1 MLSLL
6 SEGNARQAATE
17 VIRAYGPAVLRY
29 LRALLRDEAMADD
42 AFSLFSEWAW
52 SAIGRFRGDSPI
64 RAWAFG
70 IAWNAAQRVRGE
82 AWQKRRERL
91 PTSEASKV
99 AQDVRTST
107 ASARKRERRADELEE
122 LRKELAPDEQNLL
135 VLRLEETLS
144 WTEIAAILS
153 SAGQSVGAPALRKR
167 FERLK
172 DRLGKLARRR
182 GLLPR
187 ERPP

>member
-6 SEGNARQAATE
+6 SAGDARQAATE
-17 VIRAYGPAVLRY
+17 VIRAHGPAVLRY
-29 LRALLRDEAMADD
+29 LRALLRDEALADD
-42 AFSLFSEWAW
+42 AFSLFAEWAW
-52 SAIGRFRGDSPI
+52 SAIRRYRGDSPI

-82 AWQKRRERL
+82 GWQKRRERL
-91 PTSEASKV
+91 PTSEASRL
-99 AQDVRTST
+99 AQDIRTSS
-107 ASARKRERRADELEE
+107 ASKRERRADELEE

-135 VLRLEETLS
+135 VLRLEQSLS
-144 WTEIAAILS
+144 WNEIAAILS
-153 SAGQSVGAPALRKR
+153 GAGESVGAPALRKR

-172 DRLGKLARRR
+172 DRLGELARRR
-182 GLLPR
+182 GLLSR